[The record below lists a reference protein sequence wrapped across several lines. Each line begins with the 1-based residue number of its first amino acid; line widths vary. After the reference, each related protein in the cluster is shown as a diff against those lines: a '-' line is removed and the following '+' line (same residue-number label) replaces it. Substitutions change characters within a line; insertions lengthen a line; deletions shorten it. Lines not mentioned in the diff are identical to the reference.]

1 MTIRDIRPARVQAS
15 VVKRHGWPAMATLS
29 ASLYLSP
36 SCSGDTLKIFGCSG
50 DTLKILN
57 CSGDTLKIFGCSG
70 DTPKILDQIR
80 DKLLFCQ
87 DWSMTISYFECI
99 GDTYLDI

>member
-36 SCSGDTLKIFGCSG
+36 SCSGDTLKIFACSG
-50 DTLKILN
+50 DTL
-57 CSGDTLKIFGCSG
+57 
-70 DTPKILDQIR
+70 KILDQIR

>member
-50 DTLKILN
+50 DTLKIL
-57 CSGDTLKIFGCSG
+57 
-70 DTPKILDQIR
+70 DQIR